1 MSAEGWPCMA
11 ASKQPQ
17 RRPPRTKLP
26 PVKQCNLGFGRTI
39 SLDSAFAMLSQ
50 CLSAVPSLER
60 RGQRYLRVGLER
72 SRLVGDTVARL
83 PKATEPVAFASAAA
97 SSSDSSLIPPRPS
110 SPSWPAS
117 AAAAPVESDVRPA
130 SLPSAGH
137 LASITTL
144 SCFPSPWPAI
154 PKAAPDPCQ
163 PTGHAL
169 LRELHAP
176 PSATPQSR
184 EQPS

>member
-1 MSAEGWPCMA
+1 MHGNLVAAPAAAAKDNAA
-11 ASKQPQ
+11 ASGGFTGSARIPQ
-17 RRPPRTKLP
+17 FRFCDACHNVCP
-26 PVKQCNLGFGRTI
+26 QCHHLSVVGTEIFGF
-39 SLDSAFAMLSQ
+39 A
-50 CLSAVPSLER
+50 LSAARPA
-60 RGQRYLRVGLER
+60 GG
-72 SRLVGDTVARL
+72 TVARL
-83 PKATEPVAFASAAA
+83 PKAIEPVAFASAAA
-97 SSSDSSLIPPRPS
+97 ASSDSSLIPPRPS

-130 SLPSAGH
+130 RLPSAGH